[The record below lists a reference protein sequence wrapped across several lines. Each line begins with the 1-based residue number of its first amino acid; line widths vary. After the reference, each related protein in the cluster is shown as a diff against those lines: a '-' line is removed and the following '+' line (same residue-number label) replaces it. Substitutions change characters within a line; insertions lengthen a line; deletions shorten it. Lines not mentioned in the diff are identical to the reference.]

1 MSHSFCPVGY
11 KAEVPTTPSSGS
23 VNSPERLTELRE
35 TGLPVYKG
43 MYVVKGTDEK
53 LRVERYTGEVW
64 DGPKHRGTR
73 PVELGRVTLL
83 VQTCSPA

>member
-1 MSHSFCPVGY
+1 M
-11 KAEVPTTPSSGS
+11 
-23 VNSPERLTELRE
+23 
-35 TGLPVYKG
+35 PVYKG
-43 MYVVKGTDEK
+43 MYVVKGTDEEPH
-53 LRVERYTGEVW
+53 VERYTGEVW